1 MADIG
6 LLDMARQAE
15 QLAEFCQTLQGKVKL
30 TDLSI
35 DAEMGRFF
43 LAHKGE
49 TPDVLRRVYQEWQAN
64 LLESLPQFS
73 AVVRQCRRQAIE
85 WRVEYNLQEQAE
97 TQARKAAE
105 AEAEAKAEARKTLNG

>member
-15 QLAEFCQTLQGKVKL
+15 QLADFCQTLQGKVKL

-49 TPDVLRRVYQEWQAN
+49 TPEVLRRVYQEWQDN

-85 WRVEYNLQEQAE
+85 WRAEYNLQEQADN
-97 TQARKAAE
+97 QARKAAE
-105 AEAEAKAEARKTLNG
+105 AEAQEAHKTLNG